1 MVGAGASVSAAGSF
15 GCGKSHSSDA
25 GGTAGDGS
33 PTSGGAS
40 GRESGGSA
48 GRDELGGS
56 AGSAAITGGTG
67 GAGGR
72 GGEVGGSAGDAV
84 SAAGISSAGQAGAG
98 TGQLDPGPSAQWN
111 CEGMGTTCQTGTS
124 GPYAGLGTAL
134 LLTKDCPVEA
144 DRPRQVSDCSEGEEM
159 LCHLA
164 VDTEGKQKLVN
175 CECEPVDDAGCTQCV
190 SITGQTVGALGC
202 RDGIKICPCAFTGIL
217 R

>member
-1 MVGAGASVSAAGSF
+1 MSVSAAGTW
-15 GCGKSHSSDA
+15 GCGKSQRA
-25 GGTAGDGS
+25 GGTGGSASAGAPS
-33 PTSGGAS
+33 SGGSS
-40 GRESGGSA
+40 GVETGGSSGHEASGGSA
-48 GRDELGGS
+48 GDLVGS
-56 AGSAAITGGTG
+56 GGTG
-67 GAGGR
+67 GSGLSGAGGT
-72 GGEVGGSAGDAV
+72 
-84 SAAGISSAGQAGAG
+84 SAAGTSAAGSPEGGKAGAG
-98 TGQLDPGPSAQWN
+98 GAVLDPGPSAQWN
-111 CEGMGTTCQTGTS
+111 CEGLGATCQTGTS
-124 GPYAGLGTAL
+124 GPYAGLGTAV

-144 DRPRQVSDCSEGEEM
+144 NRPRQVSDCAEGEEL